1 MNILPL
7 NNCIAV
13 PKELI
18 LLVRVLLI
26 TIGSVIIV
34 DCAILM
40 AFGKVN
46 FGSVVPFL
54 LGIVFVIHGIFWH
67 KVIAFIHQYRWLLYF
82 WSGLWMV
89 FFIWLV
95 SFGIFTYVL
104 QQQIKQSTKSVP
116 AVAAIIVLGSGTVA
130 GKPTPTLAK
139 RLDTAV
145 PLIKTQPNALVITS
159 GGVGFQ
165 RTRSEADIMATY
177 LHETHGVAFRCILQE
192 GKSTSTEE
200 NLANSRAL
208 LEAKGLSIT
217 DPIAIVTS
225 DFHSIRAASIARH
238 QGYTQPLTI
247 ASPTPLSTRYNAW
260 FREYFAFVS
269 GWLLGEY

>member
-1 MNILPL
+1 MS
-7 NNCIAV
+7 
-13 PKELI
+13 KGLI
-18 LLVRVLLI
+18 
-26 TIGSVIIV
+26 SVIRGLLSVIGIILII
-34 DCAILM
+34 DCAALM
-40 AFGKVN
+40 VVGKVN

-54 LGIVFVIHGIFWH
+54 VGIVFVIHGIFWH
-67 KVIAFIHQYRWLLYF
+67 AIRRFCSQHYGFNRLWYGLWAVFILWLLSF
-82 WSGLWMV
+82 VL
-89 FFIWLV
+89 FIW
-95 SFGIFTYVL
+95 SL
-104 QQQIKQSTKSVP
+104 QQQIALSQQP
-116 AVAAIIVLGSGTVA
+116 APTVAAIIILGSGTVA

-145 PLIKTQPNALVITS
+145 PLIETQPDALVITS

-177 LHETHGVAFRCILQE
+177 LHEAHGVPFERILQE

-208 LEAKGLSIT
+208 LEEKGLSIT

-238 QGYTQPLTI
+238 QGYTQPITV
-247 ASPTPLSTRYNAW
+247 ASPTPLSIRYNAW

>member
-7 NNCIAV
+7 NNCITV

-26 TIGSVIIV
+26 IIGIILII
-34 DCAILM
+34 DCAALIVV
-40 AFGKVN
+40 GKVN

-54 LGIVFVIHGIFWH
+54 VGMIFVIHGIFWH
-67 KVIAFIHQYRWLLYF
+67 AIRRFRSQHYGFNRLWYGLWAVFILWLLSF
-82 WSGLWMV
+82 AL
-89 FFIWLV
+89 FIW
-95 SFGIFTYVL
+95 SL
-104 QQQIKQSTKSVP
+104 QQQIALSQQP
-116 AVAAIIVLGSGTVA
+116 APTVAAIIILGSGTVA

-145 PLIKTQPNALVITS
+145 PLIETQPDALVITS

-177 LHETHGVAFRCILQE
+177 LHEAHGVPFERILQE

-208 LEAKGLSIT
+208 LEEKGLSTT

-238 QGYTQPLTI
+238 QGYTQPITV
-247 ASPTPLSTRYNAW
+247 ASPTPLTIRYNAW

>member
-1 MNILPL
+1 MG
-7 NNCIAV
+7 CIYT
-13 PKELI
+13 L
-18 LLVRVLLI
+18 
-26 TIGSVIIV
+26 
-34 DCAILM
+34 
-40 AFGKVN
+40 
-46 FGSVVPFL
+46 
-54 LGIVFVIHGIFWH
+54 
-67 KVIAFIHQYRWLLYF
+67 
-82 WSGLWMV
+82 
-89 FFIWLV
+89 
-95 SFGIFTYVL
+95 
-104 QQQIKQSTKSVP
+104 
-116 AVAAIIVLGSGTVA
+116 VAAIIILGSGTVA

-145 PLIKTQPNALVITS
+145 PLIETQPDALVMTS

-177 LHETHGVAFRCILQE
+177 LHEAHGVPFERILQE

-200 NLANSRAL
+200 NLANSRTL

-238 QGYTQPLTI
+238 QGYTQPITV
-247 ASPTPLSTRYNAW
+247 ASPTPLSIRYNAW